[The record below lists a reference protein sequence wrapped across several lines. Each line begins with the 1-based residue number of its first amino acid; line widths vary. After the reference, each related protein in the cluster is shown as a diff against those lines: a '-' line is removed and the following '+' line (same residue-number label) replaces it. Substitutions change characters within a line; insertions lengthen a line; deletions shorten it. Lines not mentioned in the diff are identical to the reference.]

1 MNSVNALPPGGK
13 GIRCFIALE
22 LNEALQRFL
31 GDIIS
36 QASKEL
42 PNVRWVDPS
51 GIHLTLAFLGYLT
64 DEQLETAI
72 DAAQVAARQAVP
84 FEYRLK
90 GLGVFGPSN
99 QPRVIWMGIEDMPSG
114 RLQGSPLQQL
124 HRVLTKELELRG
136 FEIDKR
142 PFSPHL
148 TLARIKHPLSP
159 FEQQSLQR
167 LLHSKQAGASSP
179 IYRVNHLSV
188 MKSELSPAG
197 ATYTCLQEYTFP
209 ISNPLA

>member
-1 MNSVNALPPGGK
+1 M
-13 GIRCFIALE
+13 IRTFIALE

-42 PNVRWVDPS
+42 PNLRWVDPS

-72 DAAQVAARQAVP
+72 DAARLAAQQAVP

-90 GLGVFGPSN
+90 GLGIFGSSS
-99 QPRVIWMGIEDMPSG
+99 QPRVIWMGIEDLPSG
-114 RLQGSPLQQL
+114 QIQGSPLQQL
-124 HRVLTKELELRG
+124 HRVLAKELELRG
-136 FEIDKR
+136 FEIEKR

-148 TLARIKHPLSP
+148 TLARIKQPLSP
-159 FEQQSLQR
+159 LEQQSLQR

-179 IYRVNHLSV
+179 VYRVNHLSV
-188 MKSELSPAG
+188 MKSELSRAG
-197 ATYTCLQEYTFP
+197 ATYTCLREYALP
-209 ISNPLA
+209 KSNRIV